1 MPELCA
7 TQVLSYLHPSERKPN
22 SDALTHILQKAT
34 INTQCI
40 LYTWVSRK
48 EEFYFLL
55 WSKSV

>member
-55 WSKSV
+55 